1 VACSID
7 GSSTSGAGDE
17 GPVYGASVELPTGSI
32 SYVVDPS
39 LRNRGWARAMITEL
53 VNLPELAV
61 VRIFEAGVEP
71 ENVASIRC
79 LIAAGFTLES
89 EDPDFENMLYLLF
102 RR

>member
-1 VACSID
+1 VFDRWVEYLGTGHD
-7 GSSTSGAGDE
+7 G
-17 GPVYGASVELPTGSI
+17 PIYGASLERPTGSI
-32 SYVVDPS
+32 AYVVDPK

-53 VNLPELAV
+53 MNRRELEV

-79 LIAAGFTLES
+79 LFAAGFALENT
-89 EDPDFENMLYLLF
+89 DPDFENMLYLTF